1 MVINLFID
9 CCLNHEKRITI
20 ATDWE
25 VVEGRRGGLGG
36 GGVERG
42 EKSKI
47 STKKKRKKK
56 E

>member
-36 GGVERG
+36 GVERG